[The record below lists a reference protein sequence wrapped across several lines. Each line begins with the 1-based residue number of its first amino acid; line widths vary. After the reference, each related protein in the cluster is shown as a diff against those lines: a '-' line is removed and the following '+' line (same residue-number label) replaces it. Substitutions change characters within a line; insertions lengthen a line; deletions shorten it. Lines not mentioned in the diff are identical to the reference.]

1 MKGKRWAKFGM
12 LLSAPML
19 VLSLQSAPVQ
29 AQGTTAEAQWEAFDT
44 LANTIKST
52 YHVNDAGVY
61 EVIDTLGFMYYEGE
75 QLHMVVD
82 EPVPAL
88 ANVKNVTIKTSPT
101 ITPSALKKQQRDI
114 DALLQGTA
122 RKSNVTQSQLYKQL
136 RTATLQGDQ
145 GTSTTILP
153 DRMQVEVTYAQLDN
167 QVRRTLEQT
176 YGNTVAFNE
185 QQEVLIG
192 Y

>member
-1 MKGKRWAKFGM
+1 
-12 LLSAPML
+12 
-19 VLSLQSAPVQ
+19 
-29 AQGTTAEAQWEAFDT
+29 
-44 LANTIKST
+44 
-52 YHVNDAGVY
+52 
-61 EVIDTLGFMYYEGE
+61 MYYEGE

-88 ANVKNVTIKTSPT
+88 ANVKNVTIQTSPT

-122 RKSNVTQSQLYKQL
+122 RQSNVTQSQLYKQL
-136 RTATLQGDQ
+136 RTATLQGNQ